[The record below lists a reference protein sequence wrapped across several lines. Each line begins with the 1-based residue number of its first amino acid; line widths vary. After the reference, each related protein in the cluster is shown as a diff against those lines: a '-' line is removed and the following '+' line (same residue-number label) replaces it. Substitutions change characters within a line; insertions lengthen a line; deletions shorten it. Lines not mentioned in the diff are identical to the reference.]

1 MDSIFGRKKPRAR
14 QSSITDSDLSGRS
27 IPYDRLAPSA
37 RPSMPASPV
46 SSSFGRAGG
55 ISAPI
60 TNPTLTDEGTDL
72 NFRQLQK
79 AKAERDR
86 IYEAHYAQDAAA
98 TVERQRQR
106 EQRQLQPDLSVSPPE
121 ESSRIR
127 GISDISISTSTLAS
141 SLAYPTPRRKEV
153 LSDATLSPSTTKS
166 TLVDFGAYPST
177 PGSSLERLN
186 PTALTQRPSS
196 SRTTDASTIRPRYA
210 SSVTSNG
217 SDHTTVSSHL
227 RDVPSVS
234 GVRQSFHPIEEF
246 SFPRPHNPEEIEAM
260 FEAVQSRLKVDG
272 SALGLEQKWLL
283 VYSDAQIRWKEERMR
298 QAQQRK
304 SAAQGNPAQTV
315 YIKDT
320 PEWYLKKFMDQTIT
334 SKHVAGLTV
343 SLRTSPVE
351 CVSFWIFSPLALIS
365 LQLGTSIHRT
375 ARCARTCPNIAED

>member
-1 MDSIFGRKKPRAR
+1 MDSIFGRKKQRPR
-14 QSSITDSDLSGRS
+14 QSSITESDLGGRS

-37 RPSMPASPV
+37 KIPTSPM
-46 SSSFGRAGG
+46 SPSFGRGNG

-79 AKAERDR
+79 AKAQRDR
-86 IYEAHYAQDAAA
+86 VYDAHYPRDVA
-98 TVERQRQR
+98 TTGERLKQR
-106 EQRQLQPDLSVSPPE
+106 EQPQLQPDLSVSPPE

-127 GISDISISTSTLAS
+127 SISDMSVSSSTLAG

-153 LSDATLSPSTTKS
+153 SSDVTLSPSTTKS
-166 TLVDFGAYPST
+166 TMVDFGAYSPT
-177 PGSSLERLN
+177 PGPSFERLN
-186 PTALTQRPSS
+186 STAQTQRPSS

-217 SDHTTVSSHL
+217 SDHTTGSSHL
-227 RDVPSVS
+227 RDVPIP

-246 SFPRPHNPEEIEAM
+246 HFPRPENPEEIETM
-260 FEAVQSRLKVDG
+260 FEQVQSRLEVDG

-304 SAAQGNPAQTV
+304 SAAQGTSVQPV

-334 SKHVAGLTV
+334 AKHVAGLTV

-351 CVSFWIFSPLALIS
+351 CV
-365 LQLGTSIHRT
+365 
-375 ARCARTCPNIAED
+375 

>member
-14 QSSITDSDLSGRS
+14 QPSLTDSDLGGRS

-37 RPSMPASPV
+37 KPSMPSSPA

-72 NFRQLQK
+72 NFRQLLK
-79 AKAERDR
+79 AKVQRDR
-86 IYEAHYAQDAAA
+86 IYDAHYAQAASA
-98 TVERQRQR
+98 TAERPKQR
-106 EQRQLQPDLSVSPPE
+106 EQQQLQPDLSVSPPE

-127 GISDISISTSTLAS
+127 SISDMSTSSSTLAG
-141 SLAYPTPRRKEV
+141 SLAYPTPRRRER
-153 LSDATLSPSTTKS
+153 SPDATLSPSTTKS
-166 TLVDFGAYPST
+166 TLVDFGAYPPT
-177 PGSSLERLN
+177 PGPSLERLN
-186 PTALTQRPSS
+186 PTAQTQRPSS
-196 SRTTDASTIRPRYA
+196 SYNTDASTIRPRYA

-217 SDHTTVSSHL
+217 SDHSTVSSHL
-227 RDVPSVS
+227 RDALPNP

-246 SFPRPHNPEEIEAM
+246 YFPRPQKPEEIEAM
-260 FEAVQSRLKVDG
+260 FQQVQSRLEVDG

-283 VYSDAQIRWKEERMR
+283 VYSDAQIRWKEDKMR

-304 SAAQGNPAQTV
+304 SAAQGNPAQQV

-334 SKHVAGLTV
+334 AKHVAGLTV

-351 CVSFWIFSPLALIS
+351 CVSLWILASPPHFFAAGNVNS
-365 LQLGTSIHRT
+365 SNCKVC
-375 ARCARTCPNIAED
+375 RCLPEHC